1 MGHDQRFKELLRT
14 FFQDFLKLFYPDV
27 EARLDFDEVEFPD
40 TEMFLDFPDGKRREA
55 DVVAKLKTFDGSPE
69 LVLIHVEIQS
79 RPERDFEAR
88 MFEYYALLW
97 SRYKL
102 PVFPIV
108 LYLRGGD
115 TGASQ
120 EEYRVRLFGRD
131 VLRFR
136 YESVR
141 LERLNAE
148 EYIGRDSPVGAAL
161 AALMDRAARDDIVK
175 LRATMMQ
182 RVVTSELDEARQFLL
197 VNIIET
203 YCELSDTQMERYR
216 RLISRKEYRKVQDVE
231 LTWMDKLLR
240 EGEEKGIRA
249 GVLKGKRETLLRL
262 LANKYGPLPDRTTAR
277 VEAMDSADELD
288 ACLDRVLTAPSLRE
302 LGLET

>member
-1 MGHDQRFKELLRT
+1 MGHDQRFKEFLRT

-27 EARLDFDEVEFPD
+27 EARLDFDGIEFPE
-40 TEMFLDFPDGKRREA
+40 TETFIDFPDGRRREA

-108 LYLRGGD
+108 LYLHGGG
-115 TGASQ
+115 TGAGH
-120 EEYRVRLFGRD
+120 EEYRVRLFGRE

-141 LERLNAE
+141 LEPLNAE
-148 EYIGRDSPVGAAL
+148 EYLRYGGPVGAAL
-161 AALMDRAARDDIVK
+161 AALMDRSSSGDIER
-175 LRATMMQ
+175 LRASMMQ
-182 RVVTSELDEARQFLL
+182 RVVSSELDEAKQFLL
-197 VNIIET
+197 VNIIQT
-203 YCELSDTQMERYR
+203 YFELSANQSERYR
-216 RLISRKEYRKVQDVE
+216 RLIARKEYRKVQNVDE
-231 LTWMDKLLR
+231 TWMDKLLR
-240 EGEEKGIRA
+240 EGEER
-249 GVLKGKRETLLRL
+249 GVKVGVVQGKRETLLRQ
-262 LANKYGPLPDRTTAR
+262 LALKYGSLPERVTAR
-277 VEAMDSADELD
+277 IDAMDSMEELD
-288 ACLDRVLTAPSLRE
+288 ACLGRILTANSLEE
-302 LGLET
+302 LGFG